1 MLTLVIGAAVFGVLA
16 TVLLSIVNSLFM
28 RKALERMRSEIASS
42 LQSSQQHVMNSLT
55 QLASLT
61 QNQLDVALRQNIT
74 QADKSAA
81 QLEQMR
87 TLIDSKL
94 EAIRLDN
101 QQKLEQMRATVD
113 EKLHQTLEK
122 RLGESFKIVSD
133 QLSVVNKSLG
143 EMQSLADGV
152 GDLKR
157 VLTNVKSR
165 GMLGEYQLHA
175 ILQDIL
181 SAEQYAQNVV
191 TKKGSS
197 ERVEFAIRLPGK
209 HQEPIWLPI
218 DAKFPKEDYERL
230 LLAHEK
236 GNLEEAETYRKAIAT
251 RLKTEAKTIAAKY
264 IDVPQTT
271 DFALLF
277 LPLEGLYAEVLSI
290 PGLAEEIQKVHR
302 VVIAGPTTLTALL
315 SSLQMGFKT
324 LAIQQRSS
332 EVWRIL
338 AQVKTEFSRFGVLL
352 ERTKKR
358 LGQASD
364 DLNLAYRRT
373 EHIQK
378 RLVSV
383 ESDSLLSIEEE
394 EDA

>member
-1 MLTLVIGAAVFGVLA
+1 
-16 TVLLSIVNSLFM
+16 
-28 RKALERMRSEIASS
+28 
-42 LQSSQQHVMNSLT
+42 
-55 QLASLT
+55 
-61 QNQLDVALRQNIT
+61 
-74 QADKSAA
+74 
-81 QLEQMR
+81 
-87 TLIDSKL
+87 
-94 EAIRLDN
+94 
-101 QQKLEQMRATVD
+101 
-113 EKLHQTLEK
+113 
-122 RLGESFKIVSD
+122 
-133 QLSVVNKSLG
+133 
-143 EMQSLADGV
+143 
-152 GDLKR
+152 
-157 VLTNVKSR
+157 
-165 GMLGEYQLHA
+165 MLGEYQLHA